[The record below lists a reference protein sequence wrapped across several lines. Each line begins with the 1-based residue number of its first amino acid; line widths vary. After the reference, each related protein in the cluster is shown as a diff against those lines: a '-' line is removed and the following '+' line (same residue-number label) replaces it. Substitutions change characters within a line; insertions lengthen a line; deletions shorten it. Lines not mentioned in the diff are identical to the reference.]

1 MYLDTQMKLTQIKLF
16 YRFAEKTFESISID
30 FRRSGGTGEYSAYKR
45 NLEEAAEK
53 IFEKIDTME
62 PTVV

>member
-1 MYLDTQMKLTQIKLF
+1 MGSEGLQ
-16 YRFAEKTFESISID
+16 KTFKSISID